1 MPLILNIPPPAE
13 RALASAAFVKDVEAK
28 GNATDSGL
36 IGASYVL
43 QALVEAGRP
52 DIALSMAM
60 RETYPSW
67 VSEHRPSPLS
77 LRLLPLFSS
86 LLHNC

>member
-67 VSEHRPSPLS
+67 VSEHRPSPL
-77 LRLLPLFSS
+77 RLLPLFSS